1 MRKSFLKFVSLAF
14 AFVLFIGSS
23 QTIAFASYLTSAGGL
38 HGEEYVRYFSEDH
51 YYVDRTLTDFSKD
64 YVFDIDESGNLFRMP
79 FTDHLNKTNQNKV
92 ILFNQCKVN
101 DYTLVDD
108 ELLFATDN
116 KIYRADLNGENLSV
130 VFALPA
136 LVDKSI
142 ESIFADYDLI
152 WFKIEDSIYRLYRK
166 TNDLDRIYTDS
177 RILSYQPVS
186 NHSISFEVYNSDAIA
201 FFNNSGSDDDIYFNA
216 VDRYVYNENGATTTQ
231 VDINSLNAGVTH
243 YTSYSPVTI
252 NGTSVPTSTYPI
264 GSFIGEYSYKACTH
278 HTTTNV
284 SNCRIDGSCGCQ
296 VLGNSQGLGTG
307 IQCNGFA
314 KQIYWDM
321 FGSTLGTYH
330 SSMDTS
336 TVTKARNVLTELNPG
351 AHIRSNGHSLI
362 LLCADED
369 GADFYH
375 ANYQAA
381 CKVSV
386 SNFTYSAFKSR
397 YATLKVY
404 DGR

>member
-1 MRKSFLKFVSLAF
+1 MRKRFLKSISLVF
-14 AFVLFIGSS
+14 ALVLFASSS
-23 QTIAFASYLTSAGGL
+23 QTVAFASDFVSADSL
-38 HGEEYVRYFSEDH
+38 RNEEYIQYFSEDH
-51 YYVDRTLTDFSKD
+51 YYVDRTLTDFSKE
-64 YVFDIDESGNLFRMP
+64 YIFDIDESGNLFRMP
-79 FTDHLNKTNQNKV
+79 FADHPNKTNQNKV
-92 ILFNQCKVN
+92 ILFNQCRVN

-108 ELLFATDN
+108 EAIFATDN
-116 KIYRADLNGENLSV
+116 KIYSADLNGQNLKI
-130 VFALPA
+130 VFSLPA
-136 LVDKSI
+136 ENNKSI

-166 TNDLDRIYTDS
+166 TNNLDKIYTDN

-186 NHSISFEVYNSDAIA
+186 NHSISFEIYNSDAIA
-201 FFNNSGSDDDIYFNA
+201 FLNNSGSIDDIYFNA
-216 VDRYVYNENGATTTQ
+216 VDSYIYNEIGATTTQ

-243 YTSYSPVTI
+243 YGSYSPITI

-264 GSFIGEYSYKACTH
+264 GSFIGEYSNRACTH

-284 SNCRIDGSCGCQ
+284 LNCNTDGSCGCQ
-296 VLGNSQGLGTG
+296 VLGNSLGLGTG

-321 FGSTLGTYH
+321 FGSTLGTYN
-330 SSMDTS
+330 SSMSTS
-336 TVTKARNVLTELNPG
+336 TITKARTVLTGLNPG

-362 LLCADED
+362 LLYADND

-375 ANYQAA
+375 ANYQDA